1 MQHPYIETFPEK
13 LITKEYP
20 LDKELTAED
29 LVEVFVIVYTIEVK
43 GRDPE
48 EVYTFTT
55 DFDQAYKRLK
65 ILPNASGF
73 LKRIFTDS
81 DELIRLAKEGTK
93 PKITDPEALSEGANL
108 DDVVACAASLKNIL
122 TVEE

>member
-1 MQHPYIETFPEK
+1 MQHSYIETEPEK
-13 LITKEYP
+13 LITKEYS
-20 LDKELTAED
+20 LDKDITEED
-29 LVEVFVIVYTIEVK
+29 LTEVFVIVYTIEVK

-55 DFDQAYKRLK
+55 DFEQAYKRLK

-93 PKITDPEALSEGANL
+93 PKVTDLADKLEGA
-108 DDVVACAASLKNIL
+108 SLEDIISPIS
-122 TVEE
+122 

>member
-1 MQHPYIETFPEK
+1 MNFPYLETDPEK
-13 LITKEYP
+13 LLTKEYP
-20 LDKELTAED
+20 LDKDLTIED
-29 LVEVFVIVYTIEVK
+29 LTEVFVIVYTIEVK

-65 ILPNASGF
+65 ILPNGSGF
-73 LKRIFTDS
+73 LKRLFTDS

-93 PKITDPEALSEGANL
+93 PKVTDLSERLQGVSF
-108 DDVVACAASLKNIL
+108 DEVHP
-122 TVEE
+122 VEE